1 MSCIGSGNMLGISAK
16 VPRVVTSSWHA
27 LPVGAPQYISAHSHA
42 PAWTSGHNVPGN
54 ASVAEGAD
62 T

>member
-1 MSCIGSGNMLGISAK
+1 MLGISAK